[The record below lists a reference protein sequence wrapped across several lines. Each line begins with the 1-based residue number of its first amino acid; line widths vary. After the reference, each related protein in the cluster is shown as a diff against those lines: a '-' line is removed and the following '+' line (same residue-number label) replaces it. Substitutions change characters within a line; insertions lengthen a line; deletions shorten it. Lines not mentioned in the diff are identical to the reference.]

1 MTNKITS
8 FFQVT
13 KSSKRGKLSS
23 NVGDGVKISPS
34 ITQQRDLESTDSSV
48 GIDADDIGTRT
59 PVNDDRNILTTATTT
74 KRLKFSSECDEVLQL
89 LIHLIDSAHEASSNA
104 DNTTTTSRT
113 SNGSWK
119 RAMQNHFDSK
129 SFQTLSKF
137 IATERVKHTIY
148 PPTQYVWSALNLCPL
163 HKVKLVIVGQDP
175 YHGPNQAH
183 GLSFSV
189 LPSCPIPPSLK
200 NMCVKILLYDDC

>member
-34 ITQQRDLESTDSSV
+34 ITQQRDLESTDS
-48 GIDADDIGTRT
+48 
-59 PVNDDRNILTTATTT
+59 VNDDRNILTTAATT
-74 KRLKFSSECDEVLQL
+74 KRLKVSSECDEVLQL
-89 LIHLIDSAHEASSNA
+89 LIHLNDSANGTSNQA
-104 DNTTTTSRT
+104 DNTSTTSTT

-119 RAMQNHFDSK
+119 LAMQNHFDSK

-137 IATERVKHTIY
+137 IATERIKHTIY

-163 HKVKLVIVGQDP
+163 PKVKVVIVGQDP

-189 LPSCPIPPSLK
+189 LPGCPIPPSLK
-200 NMCVKILLYDDC
+200 NMCVENSVV